1 MPKPFVMLE
10 NGKTTLLTTRQ
21 DCRNEGA
28 YGDNSSFLA
37 NTTDHQETMRLRPTP
52 RTDAAANESIV
63 KVYETSKQ
71 LERELAAAREEGEEQ
86 ARLLG
91 MSAEREAGL
100 LAKIERLERQLAKLS
115 ETP

>member
-1 MPKPFVMLE
+1 VNQQFK
-10 NGKTTLLTTRQ
+10 
-21 DCRNEGA
+21 
-28 YGDNSSFLA
+28 
-37 NTTDHQETMRLRPTP
+37 TMRLRLTP
-52 RTDAAANESIV
+52 RTDEAWDIDDICPWSLARHF
-63 KVYETSKQ
+63 
-71 LERELAAAREEGEEQ
+71 ERELAAAHEEGEEQ